1 MLNVLYF
8 YVIVKLVIFMAIY
21 CDEKIEFFDRR
32 TRNSSFIMSEPHFH
46 SKHELYYLEKGR
58 TRYFIGNE
66 IYLLEQGDIIFVPK
80 GAFHK
85 TIKEDLRETERL
97 LLVFDDDFINEDYKK
112 YISELKENNHI
123 RIPSDRQYKF
133 KDIFNKIESESKQ
146 KCPDYTQ
153 LQKLYLEELLIL
165 ISRHRIKKMPTRL
178 DETYSTIQDAAKYIS
193 ENYNTDLSLEF
204 LAQKYAMSPSHFSKL
219 FKTLTGIGL
228 NQYINICRISAAEKL
243 LLSGSTRITAVAT
256 ECGFN
261 DSNYF
266 AAVFKKLKGITP
278 KKYSMLNN

>member
-1 MLNVLYF
+1 MFF
-8 YVIVKLVIFMAIY
+8 YVKVYLVIFMAVY

-32 TRNSSFIMSEPHFH
+32 TRNISFKMSEPHFH
-46 SKHELYYLEKGR
+46 NKHELYYLEKGR

-66 IYLLEQGDIIFVPK
+66 IYLLEQGDMIFVPK
-80 GAFHK
+80 GSFHK
-85 TIKEDLRETERL
+85 TIKEDLQETERL
-97 LLVFDDDFINEDYKK
+97 LLVFDDEFIGEDYKK
-112 YISELKENNHI
+112 FIDELKFYNHI
-123 RIPSDRQYKF
+123 RIPTDPLYKF
-133 KDIFNKIESESKQ
+133 KDIFNKIEAESRHKNQ
-146 KCPDYTQ
+146 DYYE
-153 LQKLYLEELLIL
+153 LQRLYLKELLIL
-165 ISRHRIKKMPTRL
+165 ISRYRIKKKPTKL
-178 DETYSTIQDAAKYIS
+178 DETYSIIQDAAKYIS
-193 ENYNTDLSLEF
+193 ENYTADLSLEF

-243 LLSGSTRITAVAT
+243 LLNSDMRITTVAT

-278 KKYSMLNN
+278 KKYSMMNN